1 MSRILSSAPESVTL
15 GMLQA
20 FSSNCLLDES
30 GACLVTF
37 EECSWIMVVEPD
49 SHLISFTDKSPVGL
63 DDELSTFQYPVYA
76 VTSPVNQGFPTVH
89 YRGFDSRSISWW
101 RSHGLQKQEGH
112 IDVQSLIAQ
121 I

>member
-20 FSSNCLLDES
+20 FSSNCLFGRVRGLF
-30 GACLVTF
+30 VTF
-37 EECSWIMVVEPD
+37 EECSWIMVVERD

-63 DDELSTFQYPVYA
+63 DDELSTFQYPVYT